1 MDKFILVRVR
11 FGLFKSSVS
20 ESVSSACCL
29 GGANLSLHSLL
40 LSEILSGLGCGD
52 EDSDILLSG
61 GSEAIQLNLDVIQAV
76 VSTSVVVVSL
86 SPSLLFF
93 SL

>member
-1 MDKFILVRVR
+1 MDEFVLVHVC
-11 FGLFKSSVS
+11 FGLFKSSTS
-20 ESVSSACCL
+20 ESASSACRL
-29 GGANLSLHSLL
+29 GGANLSLCSLL

-52 EDSDILLSG
+52 EDLDILLSG
-61 GSEAIQLNLDVIQAV
+61 GSEAMRLSSDVIQAV
-76 VSTSVVVVSL
+76 VSTTVVVVSL